1 MLVQVRNTVMK
12 QSLNFNWSFID
23 RFEEAFLTKLPD
35 NKETIDIP
43 HSPVKVPYNY
53 FNELDYQKIFTY
65 EKVFDVDDELE
76 NKVFILHFAGYML
89 LAKIYLNDV
98 FLGEHASG
106 YVPVEIDV
114 TKHLKKTGNR
124 LVVVL
129 DSHENENYPPF
140 GFAVD
145 YLTFAGIYR
154 EVSLFSH
161 PRTYLKNIYVNG
173 KMDGTLSVKYDV
185 VGKSD
190 IKVSHTLFYKGSVVT
205 EFQDN
210 QYRLFEPK
218 LWTLNRPRL
227 YELKTVVK
235 SNDGEEEYWTR
246 FGFRDA
252 IFKPDGFYL
261 NNEKVKIVGLNRHQG
276 YPIVGYAMPES
287 TQKEDADLLKEI
299 GLNTVRTSHYPQS
312 EHFLDRCDEIGLL
325 VINEIPGW
333 QFVSKK
339 SEWRDNFMLF
349 LEKMILTERNH
360 PSLIA
365 HGVRIDES
373 IDDHDLYSKA
383 NELAHELDP
392 NRQTLGVRNF
402 KNSELLEDIYAFND
416 FICQDLKVGLDNPK
430 HIKSQGKPYLVT
442 EYLGHMDPYK
452 ATADLD
458 RKIEVAKRHM
468 KVMDDNFKYDKI
480 CGAIGWCFVDY
491 HTHIDFGSGDHVCAH
506 GVMDMYRNPKFSS
519 YIYASQQE
527 DKPVMEIL
535 SNIKPGDLA
544 EAIYGDIY
552 VATNCDYVALYK
564 NDEFAANFYPN
575 KKEFKYVKHPLILID
590 DLVGKTFQEE
600 RFKPKHWARMGKA
613 FSYYAIH
620 GFTKMKL
627 KDSLFLARMMLKY
640 HMKYDDLVYYWN
652 KHVASWGGIAKKWT
666 FKGYKNNK
674 EVLIK
679 EIGPSKVF
687 DLKVETSR
695 DYLEAKDTYD
705 VLRIK
710 LSHVDEYNSL
720 MYYSQRI
727 VNIKT
732 EGPLELIG
740 PENQALLGGQLSV
753 FVRSKGKGSAKVKF
767 KMDDI
772 EKEISLEV
780 K

>member
-1 MLVQVRNTVMK
+1 MK
-12 QSLNFNWSFID
+12 QALNFGWSFVD
-23 RFEEAFLTKLPD
+23 HFKEEYLKSLP
-35 NKETIDIP
+35 KEKISVDIP
-43 HSPVKVPYNY
+43 HSPVQVPYNY
-53 FNELDYQKIFTY
+53 FNELDYQKVYTY
-65 EKVFDVDDELE
+65 EKIFDVEDEIE

-114 TKHLKKTGNR
+114 TKCLKKKANR
-124 LVVVL
+124 LVVIL

-161 PRTYLKNIYVNG
+161 PKTYLKDLFVEA
-173 KMDGTLSVKYDV
+173 KVDGTISLKYEV
-185 VGKSD
+185 VGNED
-190 IKVSHTLFYKGSVVT
+190 IKLSNTLLYKGSVVT
-205 EFQDN
+205 EFEGN
-210 QYRLFEPK
+210 EYRLFEPK
-218 LWTLNRPRL
+218 LWSINKPRL
-227 YELKTVVK
+227 YELKTTLT
-235 SNDGEEEYWTR
+235 SRDGSEEYITR
-246 FGFRDA
+246 FGFREA

-261 NNEKVKIVGLNRHQG
+261 NGEKVKIVGLNRHQG

-287 TQKEDADLLKEI
+287 MQKEDADILKYEI

-312 EHFLDRCDEIGLL
+312 EHFLDRCDEIGLM

-339 SEWRDNFMLF
+339 SEWRENFLMF

-360 PSLIA
+360 PCLIA

-373 IDDHDLYSKA
+373 IDDHDLYSAA

-392 NRQTLGVRNF
+392 TRQTLGVRNF
-402 KNSELLEDIYAFND
+402 RNSELLEDIYAYND
-416 FICQDLKVGLDNPK
+416 FICQDLSKGLINPK
-430 HIKSQGKPYLVT
+430 QVKTQGKPYLVT

-468 KVMDDNFKYDKI
+468 KVLDDNYKYSNI

-491 HTHIDFGSGDHVCAH
+491 HTHIDFGSGDHICAH

-527 DKPVMEIL
+527 NKPVMEIL
-535 SNIKPGDLA
+535 SNIKPGDIA

-552 VATNCDYVALYK
+552 VDTNCDYVALYK
-564 NDEFAANFYPN
+564 NDEFVTNFYPN

-590 DLVGKTFQEE
+590 DLVGQTFKEE
-600 RFKPKHWARMGKA
+600 RFKPKHWARMGKT

-627 KDSLFLARMMLKY
+627 RDSLFLAKMMLQY

-666 FKGYKNNK
+666 FKGYKDNK
-674 EVLIK
+674 EVLVK
-679 EIGPSKVF
+679 EIGPSKNF
-687 DLKVETSR
+687 DLKVETNR
-695 DYLEAKDTYD
+695 DYLEPKETYD
-705 VLRIK
+705 VLRVK
-710 LSHVDEYNSL
+710 LSHVDEYDSL
-720 MYYSQRI
+720 MYYSQRVVKI
-727 VNIKT
+727 T
-732 EGPLELIG
+732 TDGPIELIG
-740 PENQALLGGQLSV
+740 PGSQTLLGGQLSV
-753 FVRSKGKGSAKVKF
+753 YIRSKEKGTGKIRF
-767 KMDDI
+767 QMDNI
-772 EKEISLEV
+772 VKEISVEV